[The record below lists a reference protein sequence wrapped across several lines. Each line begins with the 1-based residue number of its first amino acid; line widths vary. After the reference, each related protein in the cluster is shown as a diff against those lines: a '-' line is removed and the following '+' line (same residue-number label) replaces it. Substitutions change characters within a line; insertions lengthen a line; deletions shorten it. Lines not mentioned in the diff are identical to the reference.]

1 MGEYSVIALALHH
14 HVRGLRPTSR
24 QPPEWGERF
33 ESSLVHRSDF
43 CSAFC
48 VGAGGGS
55 YKVQH
60 VTFFPQRCIR
70 CRTYNGRVM
79 PRRCSSGIDRRGGLG
94 LTS

>member
-1 MGEYSVIALALHH
+1 MGEYSVIALALHR

-48 VGAGGGS
+48 VGAGGGAP
-55 YKVQH
+55 
-60 VTFFPQRCIR
+60 TRCN
-70 CRTYNGRVM
+70 T
-79 PRRCSSGIDRRGGLG
+79 
-94 LTS
+94 